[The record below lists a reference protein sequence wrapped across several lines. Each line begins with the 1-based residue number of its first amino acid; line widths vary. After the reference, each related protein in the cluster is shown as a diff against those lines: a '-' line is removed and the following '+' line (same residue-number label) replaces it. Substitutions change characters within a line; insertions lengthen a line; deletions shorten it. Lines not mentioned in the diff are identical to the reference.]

1 MIKER
6 MLELLL
12 LEKYDKLD
20 EEIGLDCLAEGDI
33 DYEKFDERLRELR
46 KEFLSPYVI
55 DNDSKG

>member
-12 LEKYDKLD
+12 LEHYKNT
-20 EEIGLDCLAEGDI
+20 IGYTLQDI
-33 DYEKFDERLRELR
+33 DVDAYMTRLQELR

-55 DNDSKG
+55 DSTSKER